1 MIILGIDPGY
11 AIVGFGILSSQ
22 QGRPRLIR
30 CGAIN
35 TPAGVRLSARL
46 WQIARDLE
54 ELIGP
59 RSRAITRKL
68 ESVQQLDPDAAADLL
83 GIEEKSFSV

>member
-1 MIILGIDPGY
+1 MQRQLKQTG
-11 AIVGFGILSSQ
+11 S
-22 QGRPRLIR
+22 
-30 CGAIN
+30 
-35 TPAGVRLSARL
+35 
-46 WQIARDLE
+46 DLE